1 MTSTFA
7 ISRLYDMSALVEI
20 GLPLWIEG
28 VFHQL
33 NLHLHHDLH
42 LHHFSNLSL
51 MEIVVKGEA
60 GLPLWVEGVFEGLRP
75 PHLLPLPANSTLK
88 IFRLSVW
95 IFAHVTLCI
104 IWTTKQ
110 IWQIFCEKLI
120 NILWKCFLQTL
131 IHSLKW
137 GFPERIQIERHC
149 NPVSASRNQNPS
161 FIEVFLEFQQKY
173 YMKFASKGNTYYE
186 IPNWVQLSALRNQ
199 KGDMKL
205 SIEHNYLKYMS
216 GRKAKV
222 PNFTSCSYWGRS
234 IKLPTFKIYDTPAQD
249 VLQISSDLSV

>member
-1 MTSTFA
+1 MTFSLKRRNFHRVRVTRASVPSVELGICKQSSMPSQFSPEFGFLHSMCHINYQARLICTF
-7 ISRLYDMSALVEI
+7 
-20 GLPLWIEG
+20 
-28 VFHQL
+28 
-33 NLHLHHDLH
+33 
-42 LHHFSNLSL
+42 
-51 MEIVVKGEA
+51 
-60 GLPLWVEGVFEGLRP
+60 
-75 PHLLPLPANSTLK
+75 
-88 IFRLSVW
+88 
-95 IFAHVTLCI
+95 
-104 IWTTKQ
+104 Q

-173 YMKFASKGNTYYE
+173 YLKFASKGNTYYE

-199 KGDMKL
+199 KGNMKL

-222 PNFTSCSYWGRS
+222 PNFTSYSYWGRS

>member
-1 MTSTFA
+1 MIRITCFVSVFLVIEIDERGQKKNKDQVSNLHTFYYVIEDRGFIHQKNLHLHHISTFIIMTSTFT
-7 ISRLYDMSALVEI
+7 ISRLHDMSDLVEI

-104 IWTTKQ
+104 I
-110 IWQIFCEKLI
+110 
-120 NILWKCFLQTL
+120 
-131 IHSLKW
+131 
-137 GFPERIQIERHC
+137 
-149 NPVSASRNQNPS
+149 
-161 FIEVFLEFQQKY
+161 
-173 YMKFASKGNTYYE
+173 
-186 IPNWVQLSALRNQ
+186 
-199 KGDMKL
+199 
-205 SIEHNYLKYMS
+205 
-216 GRKAKV
+216 
-222 PNFTSCSYWGRS
+222 
-234 IKLPTFKIYDTPAQD
+234 
-249 VLQISSDLSV
+249 